1 MEDSE
6 QRKGKVMSLSSLFPP
21 EETQKASERVQDTIA
36 ERRNQLD
43 QLKSFVSDNT
53 NLINLVQTLPNEL
66 QHQIM
71 VPFGKV
77 AFFPGRLIHTNEF
90 MVLLGDGYYAE
101 RTSKQTVEILK
112 RRGKILESQ
121 FESLKADI
129 QDLKTEASFFNATAN
144 EAAGDLV
151 EIVEDYVEE
160 NPMAEV
166 SKAGESKADFPSSSE
181 AETTRIGYQD
191 DEYAHIFSRIDELEK
206 EEEDAE
212 KDDDDLDHTT
222 DKRDYETGVYGSKVT
237 SVHQDGS
244 SHGGRQ
250 ASSKPTEKA
259 LELPEIKDVIQG
271 PAVSKKVGFAQTTE
285 TSSSSSG
292 SKAFTGSIVEH
303 THNLETN
310 PREPTVAPSAKPV
323 SRFRMSRK

>member
-1 MEDSE
+1 
-6 QRKGKVMSLSSLFPP
+6 MSLSSLFPP

-36 ERRNQLD
+36 ERRKQLD

-53 NLINLVQTLPNEL
+53 NLINVVQTLPNEL

-71 VPFGKV
+71 VPFGKA
-77 AFFPGRLIHTNEF
+77 AFFPGQLIHTNEF

-101 RTSKQTVEILK
+101 RTSKQTVDILK

-121 FESLKADI
+121 VESLKIDI

-144 EAAGDLV
+144 EAAGNLV

-160 NPMAEV
+160 NPMAEI
-166 SKAGESKADFPSSSE
+166 SKAGETKADFPSSSE
-181 AETTRIGYQD
+181 PETTTSGNQD
-191 DEYAHIFSRIDELEK
+191 DEYARIFSRIAELEK
-206 EEEDAE
+206 EEEEAE
-212 KDDDDLDHTT
+212 KDDEDKEDENDLDHTT
-222 DKRDYETGVYGSKVT
+222 DKRDDEAGVHGPKLI

-244 SHGGRQ
+244 SHGGPQ
-250 ASSKPTEKA
+250 ASRKPTEKA
-259 LELPEIKDVIQG
+259 LELPEIRDVIQG
-271 PAVSKKVGFAQTTE
+271 PAVTEKVGFVETTE
-285 TSSSSSG
+285 PSTSS

-310 PREPTVAPSAKPV
+310 PREPTVAPNTKPV

>member
-6 QRKGKVMSLSSLFPP
+6 QRKGKVMSLSSLFLP

-71 VPFGKV
+71 VPFGKA

-191 DEYAHIFSRIDELEK
+191 DEYAYIFSRIDELEK

-222 DKRDYETGVYGSKVT
+222 DQRDYETGVYGSKVT

-244 SHGGRQ
+244 SHGGPQ

-259 LELPEIKDVIQG
+259 LEPPEIKDVIQG
-271 PAVSKKVGFAQTTE
+271 PAVTKKV
-285 TSSSSSG
+285 
-292 SKAFTGSIVEH
+292 AFTGSIVEH